1 MSLTSTER
9 FGYESPTRDNG
20 RPGEP
25 VNVGGGERL
34 ASLAGGGLLAAYGLS
49 RGSTTG
55 LLLAAVGGALAYR
68 GFTGHCHMYQ
78 ALGMNSAKDERSRA
92 AIPSGQGVKI
102 EESTTINRAPEELY
116 AYWRK
121 LENLPRVMPHLV
133 SVTDTGNNR
142 WHWVAKGPTGNVEWD
157 AEIITDRPN
166 ELIGWRSLPG
176 STVATAGSVHFQPAP
191 GNRGTEIKVVL
202 SYNPPAGQLGAAI
215 AWLTGYDPQTE
226 VREDLRNFK
235 RIMETGSVPTTHGQP
250 RGRCAF

>member
-1 MSLTSTER
+1 MSLASTER
-9 FGYESPTRDNG
+9 LSHSLSTRAG
-20 RPGEP
+20 GHPGAP
-25 VNVGGGERL
+25 VNVGPAERL

-55 LLLAAVGGALAYR
+55 LVLAAAGAALAYR

-78 ALGMNSAKDERSRA
+78 ALGMSSAKDERSRT

-102 EESTTINRAPEELY
+102 EESTTINRSPEELY
-116 AYWRK
+116 AYWRN
-121 LENLPRVMPHLV
+121 LENLPRVMPHLISV
-133 SVTDTGNNR
+133 SDTGNNR
-142 WHWVAKGPTGNVEWD
+142 WRWVAKGPTGNVEWD

-215 AWLTGYDPQTE
+215 AWLAGYDPQTE
-226 VREDLRNFK
+226 IREDLRNFK
-235 RIMETGSVPTTHGQP
+235 RIMETGSVPTTRGQP
-250 RGRCAF
+250 RGRCA